1 MKLFYKLFINNY
13 INIKYKFLFYK
24 IFFILLI
31 ISIIYFFQNFFQ
43 NELYEA
49 EKYLKLFT
57 KKPMLDINI
66 NNYIRMK
73 NPKISIISA
82 IYNKENFI
90 SRFLASIQYQ
100 SFKEIEIILI
110 DDCSID
116 NTVNIIEKLQKKD
129 KRIILIKHFKNN
141 GTLKSNGEYLLI
153 SDPDDILLNDIL
165 NKSYKMVKKFNY
177 DILRFDACIGKYTI
191 YMKDIFKKVKIKP
204 IYQPELSSYIFY
216 GKGYL
221 DQIDFVL
228 WNKFIKREI
237 LIQVLNSI
245 DKFYLNQYMIS
256 YEDGLINFI
265 LYKTANSYYYIRNI
279 GYYYLYN
286 INSISFNHN
295 NNKII
300 EKLIYNNFLYLKFI
314 FQYIK
319 KRNLE
324 KNIFSYILNIMQ
336 KMDFNNQNF
345 KNIQKNF
352 NFYYKLIDLFL
363 SSEFISLSDKQ
374 ILENI
379 KIQIKKSENKI
390 FNFKN
395 IK

>member
-129 KRIILIKHFKNN
+129 KRIILIKHFKNK
-141 GTLKSNGEYLLI
+141 GTLISRNEGILKSNGEYLLI

-204 IYQPELSSYIFY
+204 IYQPELSS
-216 GKGYL
+216 
-221 DQIDFVL
+221 
-228 WNKFIKREI
+228 
-237 LIQVLNSI
+237 
-245 DKFYLNQYMIS
+245 
-256 YEDGLINFI
+256 
-265 LYKTANSYYYIRNI
+265 
-279 GYYYLYN
+279 
-286 INSISFNHN
+286 
-295 NNKII
+295 
-300 EKLIYNNFLYLKFI
+300 
-314 FQYIK
+314 
-319 KRNLE
+319 
-324 KNIFSYILNIMQ
+324 LNI
-336 KMDFNNQNF
+336 
-345 KNIQKNF
+345 
-352 NFYYKLIDLFL
+352 LW
-363 SSEFISLSDKQ
+363 
-374 ILENI
+374 
-379 KIQIKKSENKI
+379 
-390 FNFKN
+390 
-395 IK
+395 